1 MLIENRV
8 SKYLLYAIGEIILVV
23 IGILIALQVNEWNK
37 ERNRQ
42 KAEEAIIS
50 QLKVDLLQSRIE
62 LEEIIDFFLR
72 RAQASAYVTRA
83 FWQTDLPDDI
93 LEYANIPLSNQIY
106 SPVLGTARSLINSGN
121 LELISSAELKNRLIT
136 YVENVEYK
144 LKDISR
150 YEETYYRKSRELL
163 NEIGARTIWSKEEY
177 NKRNEAYVNRR
188 SYRSTLELD
197 LRIRPNKVEKV
208 PFKKDLKAYFQEE
221 RLYNVYYSL
230 LLSHRNIYFK
240 YIDILENTNGL
251 LDLLDSITGTSSIT
265 IDSISSKALNLV
277 FDSLDLKIVQKADAI
292 LSDSSKWNKADDQQC
307 KDDINTERYSLFC
320 ALYKASIDIT
330 GEYIH
335 RRPGVE
341 MVKLSV
347 NKYGQRRAVTDKIIG
362 WNNHSDTTFEELKKV
377 LKESLDEIKNQL
389 LKKDAGK

>member
-1 MLIENRV
+1 MLIQNRV

-50 QLKVDLLQSRIE
+50 QLKVDLLQSRTE

-83 FWQTDLPDDI
+83 FWQTELPDDI
-93 LEYANIPLSNQIY
+93 LDYRYIPFSNRIY

-136 YVENVEYK
+136 YVENVDYK

-150 YEETYYRKSRELL
+150 YEETYYRKSREIL
-163 NEIGARTIWSKEEY
+163 NEIGARTFWSKEEY
-177 NKRNEAYVNRR
+177 NKRNEAYVKRR

-197 LRIRPNKVEKV
+197 LHRRPNNVEKV
-208 PFKKDLKAYFQEE
+208 PFKKDLKAYFQDE
-221 RLYNVYYSL
+221 RVYNVYSSL
-230 LLSHRNIYFK
+230 FLSHSNMYFR
-240 YIDILENTNGL
+240 YSEILENTNGL

-265 IDSISSKALNLV
+265 IDSINSEALNLV

-307 KDDINTERYSLFC
+307 EDDINTERYSLFC

-377 LKESLDEIKNQL
+377 LKESLDEIKKQL